1 MWEISK
7 TRGLRPT
14 AAPSMHEMSL
24 AGGVLRVVEQAA
36 ARERFT
42 RVQRLT
48 LEAGALAGVEV
59 RALRFA
65 LAAIA
70 PGTCLE
76 GADICIEEPAG
87 RAWCLPCA
95 CTVAI
100 AGRGDACPQCGGYQ
114 LQPTGGTELKV
125 RELVVPDA

>member
-1 MWEISK
+1 
-7 TRGLRPT
+7 
-14 AAPSMHEMSL
+14 MHEMSL

-36 ARERFT
+36 AREPFA
-42 RVQRLT
+42 RVRRLT

-65 LAAIA
+65 LEAIA

-76 GADICIEEPAG
+76 GAEIEIEEPPG
-87 RAWCLPCA
+87 QAWCMRCA
-95 CTVAI
+95 ATVAI
-100 AGRGDACPQCGGYQ
+100 AQRSDACPHCGGYQ

-125 RELVVPDA
+125 RDLVVLDA